1 MENNQLSSSNELNDS
16 NKDKLIELKA
26 ERWLLDLILVGVW
39 KGENELGA
47 FVVPMEVWKDESQI
61 LEIVNTVMLNTGYN
75 TVRWL

>member
-1 MENNQLSSSNELNDS
+1 MHEHSNNPNKIDDS